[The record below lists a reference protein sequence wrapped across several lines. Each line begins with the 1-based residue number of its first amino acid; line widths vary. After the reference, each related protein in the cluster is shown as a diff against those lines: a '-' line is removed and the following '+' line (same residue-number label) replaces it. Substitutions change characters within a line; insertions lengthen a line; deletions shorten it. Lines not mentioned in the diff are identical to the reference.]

1 MVLRVIDEPVVGENN
16 ALTPALLRSQ
26 RVNVALGVGPAVFF
40 GENAL
45 VVSEAAAADAF
56 AGGVGLERAALPTER
71 LRLLFGNEVLGQMA
85 VGVNVERNVFFCC
98 VCAVFLDGGRFFLLR
113 VCEFLHRLR
122 SLLHGINRLRCIAA
136 GREAQKQRQQK
147 KQRRQLP
154 FHIHSPCHR
163 FIILTQIARLRNC
176 RPARSVLE

>member
-1 MVLRVIDEPVVGENN
+1 
-16 ALTPALLRSQ
+16 
-26 RVNVALGVGPAVFF
+26 
-40 GENAL
+40 
-45 VVSEAAAADAF
+45 
-56 AGGVGLERAALPTER
+56 
-71 LRLLFGNEVLGQMA
+71 MA
-85 VGVNVERNVFFCC
+85 VGVDVARDVFLCR

-122 SLLHGINRLRCIAA
+122 SLLYGIDRLRCIAA

>member
-1 MVLRVIDEPVVGENN
+1 MLLRRGRLFGHGLLNRRFVLRLVR
-16 ALTPALLRSQ
+16 LR
-26 RVNVALGVGPAVFF
+26 FF
-40 GENAL
+40 RDHL
-45 VVSEAAAADAF
+45 
-56 AGGVGLERAALPTER
+56 RR
-71 LRLLFGNEVLGQMA
+71 LRLRI
-85 VGVNVERNVFFCC
+85 VE
-98 VCAVFLDGGRFFLLR
+98 R